1 MLTFHITVICFHLG
15 SRNLRRLLPFFQE
28 AEGDEDEWDGE
39 DQGNASVKVMC
50 RLCCFGENEGST
62 KAAKMIPCK
71 LCNKKY
77 HRNCL
82 KSWGEHR
89 GNTKFSFLLSLQHL
103 FILVHHLID

>member
-1 MLTFHITVICFHLG
+1 VLPFHFNVFYFHIGPH
-15 SRNLRRLLPFFQE
+15 NLKRPLPFLQE
-28 AEGDEDEWDGE
+28 AEGDEDEWDRE

-50 RLCCFGENEGST
+50 HLCCFGENEGST
-62 KAAKMIPCK
+62 KAAKMLPCK
-71 LCNKKY
+71 LCNKRY

-89 GNTKFSFLLSLQHL
+89 GNTIFSLLLSLQHL